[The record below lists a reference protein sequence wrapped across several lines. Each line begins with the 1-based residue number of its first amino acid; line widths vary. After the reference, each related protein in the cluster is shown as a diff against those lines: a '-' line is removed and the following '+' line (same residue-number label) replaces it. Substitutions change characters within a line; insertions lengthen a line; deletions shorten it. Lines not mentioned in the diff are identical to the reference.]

1 MIQLFNAI
9 LYEPIFNLLI
19 YFYNVVPAHDIGLAI
34 IALTIVVKLILLPFS
49 LQSVK
54 SQKALQELQP
64 KIEELKKKYTDSK
77 EKLAQETMKL
87 YKEQKVNPLS
97 SCLPLLIQFP
107 FLIAVYQA
115 FRVGLTTNNFSM
127 LYPFVENPGQINH
140 LAFGFLNMS
149 APNAVLAVRSGL
161 AQYVQT
167 KMMTTKKQPV
177 KTDGAKD
184 ENMLASMNKSMLYFM
199 PIMTIVIGMSL
210 PAGLTFYWFLTTVFT
225 SVQQFFMF
233 KKDKIAGIE
242 IIPPTMK

>member
-1 MIQLFNAI
+1 M
-9 LYEPIFNLLI
+9 PG
-19 YFYNVVPAHDIGLAI
+19 HDIGLAI
-34 IALTIVVKLILLPFS
+34 IALTIIVKLVLLPFS

-64 KIEELKKKYTDSK
+64 KIEELKLKYADSK

-115 FRVGLTTNNFSM
+115 FRVGLTTDNFSL
-127 LYPFVENPGQINH
+127 LYTFVANPGQINH
-140 LAFGFLNMS
+140 LAFGFLDM
-149 APNAVLAVRSGL
+149 AKPNIVLAILSGL

-167 KMMTTKKQPV
+167 QMMTTKKQPM
-177 KTDGAKD
+177 KKDGAKD
-184 ENMLASMNKSMLYFM
+184 ESMLANMNKSMLYFM
-199 PIMTIVIGMSL
+199 PIMTIIIGMQL
-210 PAGLTFYWFLTTVFT
+210 PAGLTFYWFLTTVLT

-233 KKDKIAGIE
+233 KKDKISGVE
-242 IIPPTMK
+242 IIPPAKAN

>member
-1 MIQLFNAI
+1 MIQLFNTI
-9 LYEPIFNLLI
+9 LYQPIFNLLI
-19 YFYNVVPAHDIGLAI
+19 YFYNVVPGHDIGLAI
-34 IALTIVVKLILLPFS
+34 IALTIIVKLVLLPFS

-64 KIEELKKKYTDSK
+64 KIEELKKKYADSK

-115 FRVGLTTNNFSM
+115 FRVGLTTNNFSL
-127 LYPFVENPGQINH
+127 LYPFIENPGQINH

-149 APNAVLAVRSGL
+149 IPNAVLAVLSGL

-177 KTDGAKD
+177 KTGGAKD

-225 SVQQFFMF
+225 SVQQLFMF
-233 KKDKIAGIE
+233 KKDKIAEME
-242 IIPPTMK
+242 IIPPTIK

>member
-1 MIQLFNAI
+1 MIQLFNTI
-9 LYEPIFNLLI
+9 LYQPIFNLLI
-19 YFYNVVPAHDIGLAI
+19 YFYNVVPGHDIGLAI
-34 IALTIVVKLILLPFS
+34 IALTIIVKLVLLPFS

-64 KIEELKKKYTDSK
+64 KIEELKKKYADSK

-87 YKEQKVNPLS
+87 Y
-97 SCLPLLIQFP
+97 
-107 FLIAVYQA
+107 
-115 FRVGLTTNNFSM
+115 
-127 LYPFVENPGQINH
+127 
-140 LAFGFLNMS
+140 NMS
-149 APNAVLAVRSGL
+149 IPNAVLAVLSGL

-177 KTDGAKD
+177 KTGGAKD

-225 SVQQFFMF
+225 SVQQLFMF
-233 KKDKIAGIE
+233 KKDKIAEME
-242 IIPPTMK
+242 IIPPTIK